1 LQGVS
6 TSSKNRI
13 YLTLYQEITREEI
26 DTLDHHKQN
35 ILTLMKSGELLSPEE
50 EQKQLQ
56 AYLTKALLEMK
67 KESLKKE

>member
-1 LQGVS
+1 MQGVS